1 MTGPWRGPYWVAGAE
16 GIDPDIFEDGDG
28 TVWWTQTRPALHP
41 QWDGQTEIWT
51 QPIAPGTWTLQD
63 HKTVIW
69 RGYGMD
75 AVWLKGR
82 ICTGWA
88 ITST

>member
-1 MTGPWRGPYWVAGAE
+1 MAVAPPKAISSIEADELTGPWRGPYWVAGAE

-51 QPIAPGTWTLQD
+51 QPIAPRHVD
-63 HKTVIW
+63 VA
-69 RGYGMD
+69 RP
-75 AVWLKGR
+75 
-82 ICTGWA
+82 
-88 ITST
+88 